1 MADIVGEPVTA
12 EGETSA
18 CQTIGVSEDQPPLKR
33 RKPREYGQ
41 RGTIELESRL
51 TRVLS
56 CSVCLDLPF
65 GPVYQV
71 REIFTD
77 LMKTQNCGFAIVIRR
92 NLSVF
97 SQECELGILSL

>member
-1 MADIVGEPVTA
+1 MADVMEEPVTA
-12 EGETSA
+12 EGESSA

-41 RGTIELESRL
+41 RSTVELESRL
-51 TRVLS
+51 ARVLS

-71 REIFTD
+71 ISLYD
-77 LMKTQNCGFAIVIRR
+77 LLKGSMFQV
-92 NLSVF
+92 
-97 SQECELGILSL
+97 E